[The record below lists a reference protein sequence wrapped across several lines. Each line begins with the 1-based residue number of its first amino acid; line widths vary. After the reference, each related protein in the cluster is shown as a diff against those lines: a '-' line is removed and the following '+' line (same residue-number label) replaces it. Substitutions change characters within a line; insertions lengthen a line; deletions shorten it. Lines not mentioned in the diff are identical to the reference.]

1 MPDVPRRTQIAV
13 PASCRQQREAS
24 TPAKLDVPAA
34 CRLATSPV
42 RRARGAFPF
51 HAVATSSGHHG
62 AVEVDGLPDEAD
74 AVCCNGVRSAARGQV
89 PAQSNSQALSR

>member
-24 TPAKLDVPAA
+24 APAKLDVPAA
-34 CRLATSPV
+34 RRLATSPV
-42 RRARGAFPF
+42 RRARGAFLF
-51 HAVATSSGHHG
+51 HAVATSCDHLG
-62 AVEVDGLPDEAD
+62 AVEVDGAPDEAD
-74 AVCCNGVRSAARGQV
+74 AVCVQRARSAARGQV

>member
-1 MPDVPRRTQIAV
+1 MPDVPRRAQIAAV
-13 PASCRQQREAS
+13 ARCRQQREAS
-24 TPAKLDVPAA
+24 APAKLDVPAA
-34 CRLATSPV
+34 RRLAALPV

-51 HAVATSSGHHG
+51 HAVTTSSGHHG

-74 AVCCNGVRSAARGQV
+74 AVCCNRARSAARGQV